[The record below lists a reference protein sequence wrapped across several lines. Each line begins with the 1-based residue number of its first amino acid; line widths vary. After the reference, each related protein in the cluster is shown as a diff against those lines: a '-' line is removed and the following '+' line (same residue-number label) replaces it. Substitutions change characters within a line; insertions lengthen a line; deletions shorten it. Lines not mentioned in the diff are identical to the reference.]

1 MRVKRL
7 FLVWTVLSVW
17 LFSYPIESQMED
29 AKGGKGMSEQK
40 MTITS
45 SAFKMGSPIPKKYTG
60 DGPDVS
66 PPLSWEGVPQEAKSL
81 ALISDDPDAPVG
93 TWVHWVIFNIPPTE
107 KGLPEGIPKQE
118 VLPNGAKQG
127 LNDFR
132 KIGYNGP
139 APPPGKPHRYYFKL
153 YALDTM
159 LNLPSGVKKAD
170 LLKAM
175 EGHILATA
183 EYMGTYQR

>member
-1 MRVKRL
+1 MKNILYL
-7 FLVWTVLSVW
+7 FPMFLLLCCVSVLC
-17 LFSYPIESQMED
+17 ED
-29 AKGGKGMSEQK
+29 NKVIGDADMSSPK
-40 MTITS
+40 LTIVS
-45 SAFKMGSPIPKKYTG
+45 PAFKQGSPIPKKYTG

-66 PPLSWEGVPQEAKSL
+66 PPLNWDGIPEGTKSL

-107 KGLPEGIPKQE
+107 KGLPEGVPKQNT
-118 VLPNGAKQG
+118 LTNGAKQG
-127 LNDFR
+127 TNDFR
-132 KIGYNGP
+132 KVGYNGP

-153 YALDTM
+153 YALDTI
-159 LNLPSGVKKAD
+159 LDLPAGAKKSD

-175 EGHILATA
+175 EGHILSQA

>member
-1 MRVKRL
+1 MKRILILLHIVIIVL
-7 FLVWTVLSVW
+7 FP
-17 LFSYPIESQMED
+17 LFTYTDEPKPIGDVDMSN
-29 AKGGKGMSEQK
+29 AKL
-40 MTITS
+40 TITS

-60 DGPDVS
+60 DGPDLS
-66 PPLSWEGVPQEAKSL
+66 PPLNWEGVPEGTKSL

-107 KGLPEGIPKQE
+107 KGLPEGVPKQNT
-118 VLPNGAKQG
+118 LSNGAKQG
-127 LNDFR
+127 TNDFR

-153 YALDTM
+153 YALNVVLD
-159 LNLPSGVKKAD
+159 LPAGSKKAD

-175 EGHILATA
+175 EGHILASS

>member
-1 MRVKRL
+1 MNKLYWMFSVCL
-7 FLVWTVLSVW
+7 CFMGFCFLAVAQQSENRGEKDMST
-17 LFSYPIESQMED
+17 
-29 AKGGKGMSEQK
+29 GKMS
-40 MTITS
+40 IVS
-45 SAFKMGSPIPKKYTG
+45 PAFKMGAVIPKKYTG

-66 PPLSWEGVPQEAKSL
+66 PPLNWEGVPKDAKSL

-93 TWVHWVIFNIPPTE
+93 TWVHWVIFNIPSTE
-107 KGLPEGIPKQE
+107 TGLPEGVPKQE
-118 VLPNGAKQG
+118 TLPNGAKQG
-127 LNDFR
+127 VNDFR

-153 YALDTM
+153 YALDTV
-159 LNLPSGVKKAD
+159 LNLPPGIRKSD

>member
-1 MRVKRL
+1 MRKVL
-7 FLVWTVLSVW
+7 YIAPMYLVCIMVCFTAIAQSD
-17 LFSYPIESQMED
+17 EN
-29 AKGGKGMSEQK
+29 KGEKAMSGEK
-40 MTITS
+40 MAIVS
-45 SAFKMGSPIPKKYTG
+45 PAFKMGAPIPKKYTG
-60 DGPDVS
+60 DGPDIS
-66 PPLSWEGVPQEAKSL
+66 PPLTWEGVPKDAKSL

-107 KGLPEGIPKQE
+107 KGLPEGVPKTE
-118 VLPNGAKQG
+118 TLPNGAKQG
-127 LNDFR
+127 INDFR

-153 YALDTM
+153 YALDTV
-159 LNLPSGVKKAD
+159 LNLPSGVKKSD
-170 LLKAM
+170 LLRAM

>member
-1 MRVKRL
+1 MKRKVSCL
-7 FLVWTVLSVW
+7 FMIICALAFNLWSETNKTTGNSN
-17 LFSYPIESQMED
+17 
-29 AKGGKGMSEQK
+29 MSTSR

-45 SAFKMGSPIPKKYTG
+45 PAFKMGSAIPKKYTG
-60 DGPDVS
+60 DGADVS
-66 PPLSWEGVPQEAKSL
+66 PPLSWDGVPEGTKSF

-93 TWVHWVIFNIPPTE
+93 TWVHWVIFNIPPSE
-107 KGLPEGIPKQE
+107 KGLPEGVPKQNT
-118 VLPNGAKQG
+118 LPNGAKQG

-153 YALDTM
+153 YALDT
-159 LNLPSGVKKAD
+159 LLDLPAGIKKSD

-175 EGHILATA
+175 EGHILSTA

>member
-1 MRVKRL
+1 MKWRRNFGYFVFVLLCFNSNLWSDETQKIGNRDMETSRL
-7 FLVWTVLSVW
+7 
-17 LFSYPIESQMED
+17 
-29 AKGGKGMSEQK
+29 
-40 MTITS
+40 TIS
-45 SAFKMGSPIPKKYTG
+45 STAFKSGSPIPKKYTG
-60 DGPDVS
+60 DGADVS
-66 PPLSWEGVPQEAKSL
+66 PPLSWDGVPEGTKSL

-107 KGLPEGIPKQE
+107 KGLPEGVPKQNN
-118 VLPNGAKQG
+118 LPNGAKQG
-127 LNDFR
+127 VNDFR

-153 YALDTM
+153 YALDIV
-159 LNLPSGVKKAD
+159 LDLPAGIKKSD

-175 EGHILATA
+175 EGHILSSA